1 MNIAT
6 LSLLVF
12 ISIAVAKRLEQLG
25 NKCLPGNN
33 HKLSP
38 SPEKSLLGCEVYKEK
53 SCCTSEFTE
62 ELANSP
68 IHKIGN
74 FSWTQCN
81 NTLSPRCEAFMV
93 HIECFYRCSHNA
105 IFWRNPNYPSAIK
118 HAPVCAS
125 FCDGWFDACKNDLT
139 CAKNWIIDFNMS
151 AYGANTCKN
160 PCKTFSQYFRG
171 GKELCESMW
180 GTSFVYKGTD
190 CLQLNFT
197 LPNPNDDL
205 VKKLFG
211 GSNGKPKSR
220 SLACISSFKITALV
234 INFVAFLS
242 LK

>member
-1 MNIAT
+1 
-6 LSLLVF
+6 
-12 ISIAVAKRLEQLG
+12 
-25 NKCLPGNN
+25 
-33 HKLSP
+33 
-38 SPEKSLLGCEVYKEK
+38 
-53 SCCTSEFTE
+53 
-62 ELANSP
+62 
-68 IHKIGN
+68 
-74 FSWTQCN
+74 
-81 NTLSPRCEAFMV
+81 
-93 HIECFYRCSHNA
+93 
-105 IFWRNPNYPSAIK
+105 
-118 HAPVCAS
+118 
-125 FCDGWFDACKNDLT
+125 
-139 CAKNWIIDFNMS
+139 MS

-171 GKELCESMW
+171 GKDLCENMW
-180 GTSFVYKGTD
+180 GMSFVYNGTD